1 MKKSILLLTLMSQF
15 FTLSLNSQIKVNS
28 SGYVGIN
35 NTSPS
40 YQLDVSG
47 TTRFVPTSG
56 KSISVNVNGII
67 PTGSQI
73 SLGGAGNY
81 WFKVCATWAYFTND
95 PIIQSDMK
103 YKTNITEIAGMV
115 DKVKLIRPVTYKL
128 KADATDI
135 GVDKTNI
142 KTSYGFIAQELKE
155 VFPDMVSVQPNDILG
170 IHYTEMIPVLVQA
183 LKEQQLQIEVLTKR
197 ITDLES
203 KIK

>member
-1 MKKSILLLTLMSQF
+1 MPYLL
-15 FTLSLNSQIKVNS
+15 TLSLNSQIKVNS

-35 NTSPS
+35 NTSPTC
-40 YQLDVSG
+40 QLDVSG

-73 SLGGAGNY
+73 FLGGAGNY
-81 WFKVCATWAYFTND
+81 WYKLYATWAYFTND
-95 PIIQSDMK
+95 PVILSDLR
-103 YKTNITEIAGMV
+103 YKTDITEIAGMV
-115 DKVKLIRPVTYKL
+115 DKVKLLRPVTYKL
-128 KADATDI
+128 KADVADI

-155 VFPDMVSVQPNDILG
+155 VFPDMVAAQPNDILG

-183 LKEQQLQIEVLTKR
+183 LKEQQLQIEALTKR

-203 KIK
+203 KVK